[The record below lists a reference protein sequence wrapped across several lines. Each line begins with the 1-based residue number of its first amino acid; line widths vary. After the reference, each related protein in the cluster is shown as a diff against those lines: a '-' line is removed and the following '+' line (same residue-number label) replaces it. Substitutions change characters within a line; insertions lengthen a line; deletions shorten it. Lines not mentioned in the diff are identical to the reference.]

1 LRSRTGGHSE
11 IHLAADTDHE
21 YTYILYMLANVSS
34 FRPKSIYLLLFLI
47 NKYIVY
53 NKVSNGNIIS

>member
-1 LRSRTGGHSE
+1 
-11 IHLAADTDHE
+11 
-21 YTYILYMLANVSS
+21 MLANVSS